1 MVVLSL
7 SPIATVTG
15 ISVFTDR
22 KFDQKV
28 EFRAIRQTFMEASD
42 GSKGSE
48 DHRRR
53 TGTYC

>member
-1 MVVLSL
+1 MLVLSL

-28 EFRAIRQTFMEASD
+28 EFRAICQTFMEESD
-42 GSKGSE
+42 DSKGSK
-48 DHRRR
+48 DHRRWNQ
-53 TGTYC
+53 TYC

>member
-48 DHRRR
+48 DHRR
-53 TGTYC
+53 

>member
-1 MVVLSL
+1 MLVLSL

-28 EFRAIRQTFMEASD
+28 EFRAICQTFMEESD
-42 GSKGSE
+42 DSKGSK
-48 DHRRR
+48 DHRR
-53 TGTYC
+53 